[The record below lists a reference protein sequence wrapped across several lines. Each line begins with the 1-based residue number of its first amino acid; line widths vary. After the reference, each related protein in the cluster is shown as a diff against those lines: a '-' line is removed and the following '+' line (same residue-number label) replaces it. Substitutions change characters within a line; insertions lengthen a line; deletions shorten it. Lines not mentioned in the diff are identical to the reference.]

1 MKLQLEAAK
10 MISYFLF
17 QVNSIKSHNN
27 RSLKKKVCEKNL
39 AICKV
44 QSIKVKTI
52 LLSHFLLKIRELLSF
67 VGRAERARFAS
78 PQPTQKLL
86 VVLKE
91 RCELSRIGIRV
102 QCQNVYCSIIKAA
115 LVFLRSTSTNIS
127 KGCFAM
133 IFILKRETAL
143 CLALVSQNHFPNG
156 F

>member
-1 MKLQLEAAK
+1 M
-10 MISYFLF
+10 
-17 QVNSIKSHNN
+17 
-27 RSLKKKVCEKNL
+27 
-39 AICKV
+39 

-133 IFILKRETAL
+133 IFILKRDSI
-143 CLALVSQNHFPNG
+143 VFGFSFPKSFPKWILGGEGYQFMSFRNC
-156 F
+156 FLSAVQCTFFCNC